1 MSNELQEL
9 NWSEVID
16 QAEEKF
22 TEVMPVNMKFVS
34 ERSYAVQILKAN
46 DFLLKIAK
54 NNKNSL
60 LASMMN
66 VASIGLSLNPAKKQ
80 AYLIPRKGVVCMD
93 VSYMGMCDLA
103 TMSGSIEWVQ
113 ARPVFSG
120 DIEFIDNGLGEK
132 ITHKYDARLK
142 ESERGELQ
150 AVYCTAKTDKGDY
163 LNTIMPVDKIQ
174 DVMGR
179 SESYKS
185 GKASPWKT
193 DFMEMAKKTVVRNA
207 FKMWPKC
214 ESLDRLALAVQISN
228 ENEGFESLI
237 NNPETAQHSDQQKE
251 YFDQLITKHD
261 AAGMFLFL
269 QSLKETGVGDS
280 LFNSFEKGSI
290 TKYKSIV
297 RELEQKGGASLFDC
311 ITEIDS
317 MALSD
322 DRHGILQLVED
333 MSDDEQKHVLEH
345 CSPEATWVLQEIIK
359 ETEEQQE

>member
-22 TEVMPVNMKFVS
+22 IEVMPDNMKFVS

-103 TMSGSIEWVQ
+103 TMSGSIKWIQ
-113 ARPVFSG
+113 ARIMYQNDTFV
-120 DIEFIDNGLGEK
+120 DNGLDK
-132 ITHKYDARLK
+132 APTHTCDPF
-142 ESERGELQ
+142 SVDRG
-150 AVYCTAKTDKGDY
+150 AMIGAYCVAKTDGGDY
-163 LNTIMPVDKIQ
+163 LTTTMKLADIYAIRDK
-174 DVMGR
+174 
-179 SESYKS
+179 SELWKRNQS
-185 GKASPWKT
+185 GPWK
-193 DFMEMAKKTVVRNA
+193 DFEEEQVKKTVVRRA
-207 FKMWPKC
+207 FKMWPKS
-214 ESLDRLALAVQISN
+214 ESLDRMALAVQVSN
-228 ENEGFESLI
+228 ENEGFELLK
-237 NNPETAQHSDQQKE
+237 NNPETAQYSDQQKE

-269 QSLKETGVGDS
+269 QSLKESGVGDS

-333 MSDDEQKHVLEH
+333 MSDDEYKYVLEQ

-359 ETEEQQE
+359 ETQEQQE